1 MLIEL
6 FLVEGGPFLCSFYA
20 LVLLFTH
27 YCKYYMRIEV
37 KVYRYLKIYNYTGSA
52 KKWDMRSVYHYEYKQ
67 PVVKYLENLLDI
79 SKS

>member
-1 MLIEL
+1 
-6 FLVEGGPFLCSFYA
+6 
-20 LVLLFTH
+20 
-27 YCKYYMRIEV
+27 MRIEV